1 MATLVHIAR
10 PLHARIRVLVASTV
24 VLGATFPALI
34 AQTVEKMLPPDTVV
48 TMFVNDFEA
57 YRKSGQSLPFS
68 KILAEPEVQKFLEKP
83 KKMISEAIATL
94 EQRIRQEKG
103 FEDMTL
109 DPDKLMTGAYG
120 RAFIAITHVDIESS
134 EVPDIGFIVGIE
146 RRQGAPDW
154 LGLLKEG
161 ITRVAATQGAQD
173 VRFEALE
180 EEGVS
185 FEILRDQHEANRIPF
200 CVADKNGMQLLSI
213 SKRSMIR
220 VLQLANEEGPSLATS
235 ASWKAVRSQL
245 GESRP
250 DTLQGYLDTQSCFSI
265 AGKVMDLVSSEA
277 PEMAAAM
284 DSVSRVLDRS
294 GLRDIGPMLMV
305 EGAHDGVAESR
316 LFAASKDS
324 AKGLMKAFCPKQEGI
339 DLTLL
344 KSIPENSA
352 SFSIFQMDPAAIY
365 DFAFEALKEIDPAAH
380 EQAVAMLDSLGTEAA
395 GGGEPIRLREDL
407 CANLGPTIVMI
418 TPKKPSMLQTV
429 PPMLFVADARNGER
443 LLTALD
449 QALEF
454 GGKMV
459 GQPIRI
465 QREDRKTYVL
475 HQVDMGGQ
483 FSLVRPAY
491 TFSNGLFYFATE
503 PGLVK
508 QHLKRLEKGDVVDI
522 TSNPDYKRF
531 AANLPDK
538 GITALGYGDTRYAF
552 ESMYD
557 MVISMFPIVSGAI
570 DFELPID
577 LEIAPMRETISQHLF
592 GSFSYSQRMPGGS
605 LTVSYGPIGVDA
617 MILGVGGLGVL
628 GGVLAAKRLDE
639 AGGEFDVGISV
650 APSKSTPRS
659 ESHEDVAM
667 SDMNKLS
674 SHIALYR
681 LELGNSPSTLDDLKK
696 SISGYEQGVWS
707 GDLPVDPWGKPYHYT
722 AQGDSWLLWSSG
734 PNGIDDKGAGDDIV
748 RSTSSK

>member
-1 MATLVHIAR
+1 MATLVQTAR
-10 PLHARIRVLVASTV
+10 LHTRIRVLFASTV
-24 VLGATFPALI
+24 VLGATFPTLV
-34 AQTVEKMLPPDTVV
+34 AQTIEKMLPPETVM
-48 TMFVNDFEA
+48 TFFVNDLEA
-57 YRKSGQSLPFS
+57 YQKSARTLPFA

-83 KKMISEAIATL
+83 KNVISEAIASL

-103 FEDMTL
+103 FEDMSL
-109 DPDKLMTGAYG
+109 DPNKLMSGAYG
-120 RAFIAITHVDIESS
+120 RAFVAITHVDVESS
-134 EVPDIGFIVGIE
+134 EIPDIGFIFGIE

-161 ITRVAATQGAQD
+161 ITRIASTQGAQD
-173 VRFEALE
+173 VRFEAVE

-185 FEILRDQHEANRIPF
+185 FEILRDQHEARRIPF
-200 CVADKNGMQLLSI
+200 CVADHNGIQLLSI

-220 VLQLANEEGPSLATS
+220 VLHLATSEGPSLATS
-235 ASWKAVRSQL
+235 ASWKTVRAQL

-250 DTLQGYLDTQSCFSI
+250 DTLQAYFDTQACFSI
-265 AGKVMDLVSSEA
+265 AGEVMDLVSSEA
-277 PEMAAAM
+277 PELATAM

-294 GLRDIGPMLMV
+294 GFRDIGPMLLV
-305 EGAHDGVAESR
+305 EGAKDGVSESR
-316 LFAASKDS
+316 LFAASKDP
-324 AKGLMKAFCPKQEGI
+324 AKGLMKAFCPKQEGV
-339 DLTLL
+339 DLALL

-352 SFSIFQMDPAAIY
+352 SFSIFQIDPAAIY
-365 DFAFEALKEIDPAAH
+365 DFAFDALKEIDPAAH
-380 EQAVAMLDSLGTEAA
+380 EQAVSMLDSLGTEAA

-407 CANLGPTIVMI
+407 CANLGPTIVVI
-418 TPKKPSMLQTV
+418 TPKKPSMMQTV

-454 GGKMV
+454 VGKMV
-459 GQPIRI
+459 GQPVKI

-475 HQVDMGGQ
+475 HQIDLGGQ

-522 TSNPDYKRF
+522 TSNPDYQRF
-531 AANLPDK
+531 AVNLPDK
-538 GITALGYGDTRYAF
+538 GVTALGYGDTRYAF

-592 GSFSYSQRMPGGS
+592 GSFSYSQRVPGGS
-605 LTVSYGPIGVDA
+605 LTVSYSPIGVDA
-617 MILGVGGLGVL
+617 MILGVGSVGVL
-628 GGVLAAKRLDE
+628 GGFLAMKRFE
-639 AGGEFDVGISV
+639 ATGGEFDVGISV
-650 APSKSTPRS
+650 APSGSTSRS
-659 ESHEDVAM
+659 ESHEDTAM

-681 LELGNSPSTLDDLKK
+681 LELGSSPSTLDDLKK
-696 SISGYEQGVWS
+696 SISGYENGVWS
-707 GDLPVDPWGKPYHYT
+707 GDLPVDPWGHPYHYV
-722 AQGDSWLLWSSG
+722 AQGESWRLWSSG
-734 PNGIDDKGAGDDIV
+734 PDGRDDQGTGDDIV